1 MNKIFRHYIM
11 RRTNLTKKNKRHS
24 RRHSN
29 KRRINKRRSR
39 RVRKFG
45 GAEGYSDE
53 VKADL
58 IKHIELNILNGRKK
72 AKLLSKLSSMPYD
85 PNYVYQFDIAG
96 AEKTPF
102 LQGKDRIDAFNQ
114 YSDNWWGE

>member
-1 MNKIFRHYIM
+1 MNKIFRYYIM
-11 RRTNLTKKNKRHS
+11 GRTRLSKKSKRQTRGQTRRRT
-24 RRHSN
+24 
-29 KRRINKRRSR
+29 NKRRSR
-39 RVRKFG
+39 RVRNFG

-53 VKADL
+53 VKSEL
-58 IKHIELNILNGRKK
+58 INHIDLNILNGRKK
-72 AKLLSKLSSMPYD
+72 AKLLGKLSSMPYD
-85 PNYVYQFDIAG
+85 PNYVYQFDIAD

>member
-1 MNKIFRHYIM
+1 MG
-11 RRTNLTKKNKRHS
+11 RTRFSKKS
-24 RRHSN
+24 RRHTRRHT

-53 VKADL
+53 VKAEL
-58 IKHIELNILNGRKK
+58 INHIELNILNGMKK
-72 AKLLSKLSSMPYD
+72 ATLLGKLSSMPYD

-102 LQGKDRIDAFNQ
+102 LQGKDRIDAFNKYGDQ
-114 YSDNWWGE
+114 WWE